1 MDYSNGNKK
10 IREEKNKA
18 IKNLEEWKKK
28 LKKELSNNNN
38 SNTIQVIK
46 AFLVEKELFDKY
58 EKIILKNKS
67 NMNKDDLSFN
77 NLKIINE
84 QKQFLLKEINFNTRI
99 ELFPLNL
106 SCWLDFKK
114 YVNQNNI
121 SREGQFLNDML
132 IFEMKTNDNSKLY
145 VLFFLDKNNNLRQAY
160 LQINDSKVLF
170 KHKNFLELLKTY
182 DISANNDNISHKSND
197 LNFNLYIFK
206 YNEKKEDEKYLNKK
220 KEIKKKIDTKSNNN
234 NNKKQIINGEKADIK
249 TNTQSFFYQ
258 KYNKNDSNNKNYI
271 HTKNNEKIEIIK
283 NVYNKKIYD
292 YKTIENNF
300 RPKKIIKKNI
310 HKFRNPS
317 VQIRNLN
324 SSKKLKDKYELNLE
338 EFLPVKTVQKL
349 STPGIIGLSDLNPP
363 CYMNAILQCFS
374 NIPGLRNELLRTD
387 IYHDLE
393 NNKNTSKKLS
403 FALAEVLKNLWE
415 NINERFYSPENFK
428 KEINNLF
435 KENMYPNI
443 KDFIINLLNKLHQE
457 LNHPQNNFQINNN
470 FIDNRNFKQVFN
482 YFYQNFISQNNSI
495 ISDVFFG
502 FSVFINTCLIC
513 KNETYNIN
521 VYNNLSFNLKDIASY
536 KNNNNILSINDCF
549 DYNEKK
555 NIFPSFNCRNC
566 KQNQA
571 IKENKLFIGPKTLI
585 INFDTEKDSN
595 INISL
600 DEYLNLR
607 EYISYNDSPY
617 YYELVGVICL
627 DSENNTDNFIAFC
640 KNSENCNW
648 YKYNNEN
655 VSKCLFNEIRQNG
668 KYYTLFYHYI
678 KT

>member
-1 MDYSNGNKK
+1 MDYSNGKK
-10 IREEKNKA
+10 YIGEEKNKV

-58 EKIILKNKS
+58 DKIILKNKS

-121 SREGQFLNDML
+121 SRVGQFLNDML

-160 LQINDSKVLF
+160 LQINDLNILF

-206 YNEKKEDEKYLNKK
+206 YNEKKEDEKHLNKK
-220 KEIKKKIDTKSNNN
+220 KEIKKKIDIKSNNN
-234 NNKKQIINGEKADIK
+234 NNKKPIINGEKADIK

-300 RPKKIIKKNI
+300 RPKK
-310 HKFRNPS
+310 
-317 VQIRNLN
+317 
-324 SSKKLKDKYELNLE
+324 
-338 EFLPVKTVQKL
+338 
-349 STPGIIGLSDLNPP
+349 
-363 CYMNAILQCFS
+363 
-374 NIPGLRNELLRTD
+374 
-387 IYHDLE
+387 
-393 NNKNTSKKLS
+393 
-403 FALAEVLKNLWE
+403 
-415 NINERFYSPENFK
+415 
-428 KEINNLF
+428 
-435 KENMYPNI
+435 
-443 KDFIINLLNKLHQE
+443 
-457 LNHPQNNFQINNN
+457 
-470 FIDNRNFKQVFN
+470 N
-482 YFYQNFISQNNSI
+482 Y
-495 ISDVFFG
+495 
-502 FSVFINTCLIC
+502 
-513 KNETYNIN
+513 
-521 VYNNLSFNLKDIASY
+521 
-536 KNNNNILSINDCF
+536 
-549 DYNEKK
+549 
-555 NIFPSFNCRNC
+555 
-566 KQNQA
+566 
-571 IKENKLFIGPKTLI
+571 
-585 INFDTEKDSN
+585 
-595 INISL
+595 
-600 DEYLNLR
+600 
-607 EYISYNDSPY
+607 
-617 YYELVGVICL
+617 
-627 DSENNTDNFIAFC
+627 
-640 KNSENCNW
+640 
-648 YKYNNEN
+648 
-655 VSKCLFNEIRQNG
+655 
-668 KYYTLFYHYI
+668 
-678 KT
+678 